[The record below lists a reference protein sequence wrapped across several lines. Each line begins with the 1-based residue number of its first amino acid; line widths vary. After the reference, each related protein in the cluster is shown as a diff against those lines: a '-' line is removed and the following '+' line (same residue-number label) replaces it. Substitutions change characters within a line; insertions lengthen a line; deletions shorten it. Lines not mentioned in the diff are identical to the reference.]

1 MQGTEGSKPCASV
14 LVPLLSYTGPGEAE
28 EPARA
33 ECSCDTKTFA
43 CCSRVPE
50 PNPYAGAD
58 SLRELGCVP
67 KVVRV
72 PPAGRAFSDIEGLWA
87 LAATPTQLP
96 AQRSASGYGR
106 TRRRRPMRRGLRCA
120 ERHGTLSRVSM
131 QSEPGGPD
139 RTARAVARTEQRSR
153 KSEPTCQSTKNTNH
167 CVTAR
172 NHRPCAD
179 STTSPVHN
187 TPPHSPKAALTR
199 CTSHQAHTTRTRKK
213 GLTTVSACLRLPRL
227 HIPQQER
234 PMEADADAA
243 HRGPNL
249 AARASRRSASPGSD
263 ASMPPATSW

>member
-1 MQGTEGSKPCASV
+1 MLGPTACGSSAACRRWSASR
-14 LVPLLSYTGPGEAE
+14 P
-28 EPARA
+28 RA
-33 ECSCDTKTFA
+33 VRSQT
-43 CCSRVPE
+43 SRV
-50 PNPYAGAD
+50 
-58 SLRELGCVP
+58 S
-67 KVVRV
+67 
-72 PPAGRAFSDIEGLWA
+72 GLSR
-87 LAATPTQLP
+87 LHLQLHSCP
-96 AQRSASGYGR
+96 RSAARVDMAVLG
-106 TRRRRPMRRGLRCA
+106 RRPMRRGLRCA